1 MALDGIFLSCIK
13 RELKEAVGSRID
25 KIHQPSREEV
35 VITLRHRGGN
45 AKLLISVGADSPR
58 LHFTG
63 VTLENPK
70 APPMF
75 CMLLRKHLGAGKLTA
90 VRQQGLDRVLF
101 LDFETVNELGDLV
114 TVTLAVEIMG
124 RHSNLI
130 VINQAGKVVDA
141 IKRVDPEMSSVRPIL
156 PQMNYVLP
164 PAQDKLNLFD
174 VSNEEIVGAVTAYP
188 KDQALSKVLVGVLQG
203 VSPVFAREAAYYA
216 CRGAEVVK
224 SELSEPQKERLAFY
238 LGRVRKDLTEGA
250 PKMTMAL
257 DLNGTPR
264 EFSFV
269 ELHQYGAAMLTK
281 PYETAS
287 ALLDDFYSQRD
298 QISRMKQRSNDLL
311 KLIVNR
317 TERTQRK
324 LEAQKQELAQCGERE
339 TLKICGDLLNSNLY
353 RLEKGMSSV
362 TLENFYAEDAA
373 PVAIELDPSLSP
385 AQNAQKYYN
394 EYRKAAT
401 AEKMLAGLIRQA
413 EEELVYLDSVFDEV
427 TRTEGESELLEIR
440 EELTE
445 GGYLRNYRRKNLK
458 QLKPRPPLRFRS
470 SDGFTILCGRNNRQ
484 NDRLSMKEARNHDLW
499 LHTHNIPGS
508 HVIVVTNGEK
518 VPDRTVEEA
527 AVIAAYHSKAQDSV
541 QVPVDYTE
549 IRNVHKPN
557 GAKPGMVI
565 FENYQTA
572 YIKPDRETVE
582 RLLQDKS

>member
-1 MALDGIFLSCIK
+1 
-13 RELKEAVGSRID
+13 
-25 KIHQPSREEV
+25 
-35 VITLRHRGGN
+35 
-45 AKLLISVGADSPR
+45 
-58 LHFTG
+58 
-63 VTLENPK
+63 
-70 APPMF
+70 
-75 CMLLRKHLGAGKLTA
+75 
-90 VRQQGLDRVLF
+90 
-101 LDFETVNELGDLV
+101 
-114 TVTLAVEIMG
+114 
-124 RHSNLI
+124 
-130 VINQAGKVVDA
+130 
-141 IKRVDPEMSSVRPIL
+141 
-156 PQMNYVLP
+156 
-164 PAQDKLNLFD
+164 
-174 VSNEEIVGAVTAYP
+174 
-188 KDQALSKVLVGVLQG
+188 
-203 VSPVFAREAAYYA
+203 
-216 CRGAEVVK
+216 
-224 SELSEPQKERLAFY
+224 
-238 LGRVRKDLTEGA
+238 
-250 PKMTMAL
+250 
-257 DLNGTPR
+257 
-264 EFSFV
+264 
-269 ELHQYGAAMLTK
+269 
-281 PYETAS
+281 
-287 ALLDDFYSQRD
+287 
-298 QISRMKQRSNDLL
+298 
-311 KLIVNR
+311 
-317 TERTQRK
+317 
-324 LEAQKQELAQCGERE
+324 
-339 TLKICGDLLNSNLY
+339 
-353 RLEKGMSSV
+353 MSSV